1 MHVLLNLS
9 RVKLLSILS
18 IYTITFTPST
28 SIILTTKILLS
39 VSLVCLLKTT
49 YISLKVLGCTYFVF
63 LQPHEYYNKCDVLHL
78 LGRKF
83 WCQPIITSNINHKDV
98 QYLNIGCNN
107 YMYGKKEWFSQLDE
121 LVKEEVNFGNKS
133 KLIVFTIASIQYVL
147 HTLGH
152 SLWENHSNDQASH
165 PSNQEIVHYN
175 LR

>member
-49 YISLKVLGCTYFVF
+49 YISTYFVF

-83 WCQPIITSNINHKDV
+83 WCQPIITLNINHKDV

-107 YMYGKKEWFSQLDE
+107 YMYGKKEWFSELDG
-121 LVKEEVNFGNKS
+121 LVKEEVNYGNKS
-133 KLIVFTIASIQYVL
+133 KLIVFTIASIQYVTSTR
-147 HTLGH
+147 TLTMGK
-152 SLWENHSNDQASH
+152 
-165 PSNQEIVHYN
+165 PF
-175 LR
+175 